1 MLEKF
6 IFDAVER
13 ERARRVEAERLQ
25 IARQHLH
32 GRDSAILDRRDKFAA
47 RREGKVGAAPEAEA
61 LCISEVLDGRRAGR
75 GHIDDAGIWERVL
88 TPTPGTSLLR
98 RLVFAANP
106 LASRALGTPK
116 LVQARCGE
124 IGCQ

>member
-61 LCISEVLDGRRAGR
+61 LRSEERRVGKECVSTCR
-75 GHIDDAGIWERVL
+75 
-88 TPTPGTSLLR
+88 
-98 RLVFAANP
+98 
-106 LASRALGTPK
+106 SRWSPYHYKNKEQTIK
-116 LVQARCGE
+116 YETNYMQNHTDKTY
-124 IGCQ
+124 

>member
-75 GHIDDAGIWERVL
+75 GNIDRKSVVQGKRVSVRVDL
-88 TPTPGTSLLR
+88 GGR
-98 RLVFAANP
+98 RIVKTKK
-106 LASRALGTPK
+106 RT
-116 LVQARCGE
+116 
-124 IGCQ
+124 

>member
-61 LCISEVLDGRRAGR
+61 LCISEVRSEEHTSELQSLMRISYAVFCLKQKTTKKKRR
-75 GHIDDAGIWERVL
+75 HKL
-88 TPTPGTSLLR
+88 
-98 RLVFAANP
+98 
-106 LASRALGTPK
+106 PK
-116 LVQARCGE
+116 Y
-124 IGCQ
+124 

>member
-47 RREGKVGAAPEAEA
+47 RRAGKVGAAPEAEA

-75 GHIDDAGIWERVL
+75 GLLADAGIWVRAL
-88 TPTPGTSLLR
+88 KPHHGPYLPR
-98 RLVFAANP
+98 RLD
-106 LASRALGTPK
+106 
-116 LVQARCGE
+116 GE
-124 IGCQ
+124 NG